1 MNYLDKS
8 YEGKKVLITGRTGF
22 KGSWLSL
29 WLKNVGADVLGISD
43 EVPTEPSNFEAS
55 NLSNLITDKRFK
67 LPNTKE
73 VKKVIN
79 KFEPDF
85 IFHLA
90 AQALVKDSFK
100 SPLITMT
107 SNALG
112 SASILEALIDYKKS
126 VSVVMI
132 TSDKV
137 YNNLEWQW
145 GYKETDELGGKD
157 PYSASKG
164 MAELAIKSMVN
175 SFFSMKD
182 SGVRIGIARAGN
194 VIGGGDWAKDR
205 IVPDTIRSASK
216 EKSVGIRSLSSTRP
230 WQHVLEPISGYL
242 LLGSELS
249 NHAIDNGEAYN
260 FGPNS
265 DNNFSVKDLLC
276 EMSKNWDKISW
287 HEVESD
293 DFKEA
298 RLLKLNIDKAMM
310 DLQWKPTLS
319 FAATVKLTVDW
330 YKEYYSQKSKDM
342 SCFSMNQINEF
353 IRATRNIY

>member
-8 YEGKKVLITGRTGF
+8 YEGKKVLITGHTGF

-126 VSVVMI
+126 VSV
-132 TSDKV
+132 
-137 YNNLEWQW
+137 
-145 GYKETDELGGKD
+145 G
-157 PYSASKG
+157 
-164 MAELAIKSMVN
+164 
-175 SFFSMKD
+175 
-182 SGVRIGIARAGN
+182 
-194 VIGGGDWAKDR
+194 
-205 IVPDTIRSASK
+205 
-216 EKSVGIRSLSSTRP
+216 
-230 WQHVLEPISGYL
+230 
-242 LLGSELS
+242 
-249 NHAIDNGEAYN
+249 
-260 FGPNS
+260 
-265 DNNFSVKDLLC
+265 
-276 EMSKNWDKISW
+276 
-287 HEVESD
+287 
-293 DFKEA
+293 
-298 RLLKLNIDKAMM
+298 
-310 DLQWKPTLS
+310 
-319 FAATVKLTVDW
+319 FATA
-330 YKEYYSQKSKDM
+330 
-342 SCFSMNQINEF
+342 
-353 IRATRNIY
+353 